1 MTNQLKHLIKS
12 IFFMYNWD
20 YWVLVLFLLA
30 VSVIYIAI
38 KKLISNKKISNSIII
53 ISFVIYFCLM
63 IYTAL
68 IDRNASIDSSGYCL
82 IPFYSYYQFFNG
94 NRDIMQQSFMNIAF
108 FYPVGFLLSCLDMG
122 FVKKSKWVIVVFAF
136 VFSFCIEA
144 LQYIFH
150 LGYAEVDDL
159 IHNTLGTVIG
169 ILVFAFLNKLFDKKL
184 LHNRKN
190 N

>member
-1 MTNQLKHLIKS
+1 MANWINHLIKS

-38 KKLISNKKISNSIII
+38 KNLISNKKISNSIII

-82 IPFYSYYQFFNG
+82 TPFYSYYQFFNG
-94 NRDIMQQSFMNIAF
+94 NRDIMQQSIMNIAF

-122 FVKKSKWVIVVFAF
+122 FVKKRKWVIVVFAF
-136 VFSFCIEA
+136 AFSFCIEA
-144 LQYIFH
+144 LQYIFR
-150 LGYAEVDDL
+150 LGYAEVDDV
-159 IHNTLGTVIG
+159 IHNTIG
-169 ILVFAFLNKLFDKKL
+169 SFIGMSMCFALDKMYDFIKIKL
-184 LHNRKN
+184 RR
-190 N
+190 

>member
-1 MTNQLKHLIKS
+1 MANWLKHLIKS

-38 KKLISNKKISNSIII
+38 KNLIANKKISNSIID

-68 IDRNASIDSSGYCL
+68 IDRNASTDSSGYCL

-94 NRDIMQQSFMNIAF
+94 NRDIMQQSIMNIAF
-108 FYPVGFLLSCLDMG
+108 FYPFGFLLSCLDIE
-122 FVKKSKWVIVVFAF
+122 FIKKRKWLIAVFAF
-136 VFSFCIEA
+136 VFSFFIEA

-150 LGYAEVDDL
+150 LGYAEVDDV
-159 IHNTLGTVIG
+159 IHNTLGASIG
-169 ILVFAFLNKLFDKKL
+169 TAMCVALDKIYDFIKIKLK
-184 LHNRKN
+184 R
-190 N
+190 